1 MAYVGN
7 QTTTSFTSMEKQ
19 VITGNGSASYALSH
33 AVANAAEVQ
42 IFVNNVRQEPL
53 VAYNVAGTALTMTG
67 NVASSDDFYVVYSGK
82 AVQTVVPPDGS
93 VGTAK
98 IVNSAVTDAKLATSL
113 DLSSK
118 TLTVPAG
125 HVIQVVMGT
134 STSTFQQTANASSQD
149 TGLSA
154 SITPSATS
162 SKVLIT
168 TSAPLVLANTEDAI
182 FYLVRGSSNVMLHNM
197 WTNEDSY
204 TTAIHSFS
212 YLDSPSTTSA
222 TTYKVM
228 CQKDQG
234 EIFYN
239 YINAGTSTATMILME
254 IAG

>member
-1 MAYVGN
+1 MALTKLNN
-7 QTTTSFTSMEKQ
+7 QS
-19 VITGNGSASYALSH
+19 
-33 AVANAAEVQ
+33 
-42 IFVNNVRQEPL
+42 L
-53 VAYNVAGTALTMTG
+53 VAVTAAGIPIR
-67 NVASSDDFYVVYSGK
+67 S
-82 AVQTVVPPDGS
+82 GS
-93 VGTAK
+93 V
-98 IVNSAVTDAKLATSL
+98 L
-113 DLSSK
+113 
-118 TLTVPAG
+118 
-125 HVIQVVMGT
+125 QVVQGT
-134 STSTFQQTANASSQD
+134 STSNFQQTANASSQD

-162 SKVLIT
+162 SKIYIST
-168 TSAPLVLANTEDAI
+168 AAPLVLANTEDAI

-239 YINAGTSTATMILME
+239 YVNAGTSTATMILME